1 LRKVVFVVL
10 SLALIASATVVL
22 AQQPR
27 SNAPAGPPSGAAMS
41 RLGGGFGMSC
51 PAMAIAPPSAAMIER
66 ATNLNLTDEQKTKLT
81 EKLTKAD
88 ATLAPL
94 RQKASEATQA
104 LRNAVLAATYDA
116 AKVQTLLT
124 AAQQADAAVSNAELA
139 VWTELRAILT
149 ADQITQLQQ
158 RRGGFGGGFQ
168 PGQPGQGQPG
178 QGRTRGTRGNRP
190 GGNQPGDGGYAPE
203 PPPGQ

>member
-1 LRKVVFVVL
+1 MRKVVFVVL
-10 SLALIASATVVL
+10 SLTLIASATAVL
-22 AQQPR
+22 AQQPP
-27 SNAPAGPPSGAAMS
+27 SNVPAGPPSGAGTS
-41 RLGGGFGMSC
+41 RFGGGFGMSC

-66 ATNLNLTDEQKTKLT
+66 AANLNLTDEQKTKLT

-104 LRNAVLAATYDA
+104 LRNAIFAATYDA
-116 AKVQTLLT
+116 AKVQALLI

-168 PGQPGQGQPG
+168 PGQGQPG

-190 GGNQPGDGGYAPE
+190 GGNAPGDGGNAPE
-203 PPPGQ
+203 LLPQQ